1 MLKGVKNILFD
12 LGGVLFHI
20 DYNRT
25 IDAFKE
31 LGITNFKKYFT
42 QHQQCELFDAFET
55 GKISAELF
63 VKTIQKL
70 SANCAN
76 QEIIDAWNAMLI
88 ELPKENLNFLV
99 ALSENYRLFLLSNTN
114 EIHIQFV
121 NAFLKKHYNI
131 SSINQFFEKAYYS
144 HEIGMRKPHKSTFEW
159 VLKDSNILAEETLF
173 IEDTAQHVEGAKQ
186 AGLKTHHLESNTAI
200 ISLFPD
206 TTL

>member
-76 QEIIDAWNAMLI
+76 QEIIDAWNAMLVD
-88 ELPKENLNFLV
+88 LPKENLNFLV

-121 NAFLKKHYNI
+121 NAFLKSITTYLL
-131 SSINQFFEKAYYS
+131 SINFSKR
-144 HEIGMRKPHKSTFEW
+144 HI
-159 VLKDSNILAEETLF
+159 ILM
-173 IEDTAQHVEGAKQ
+173 K
-186 AGLKTHHLESNTAI
+186 LECVNHINLLLSGC
-200 ISLFPD
+200 
-206 TTL
+206 